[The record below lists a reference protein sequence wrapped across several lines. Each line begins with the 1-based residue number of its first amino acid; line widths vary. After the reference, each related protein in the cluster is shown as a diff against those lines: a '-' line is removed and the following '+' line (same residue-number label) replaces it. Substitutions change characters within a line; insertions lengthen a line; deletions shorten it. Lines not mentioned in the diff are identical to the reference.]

1 MRVAIMQPYIFPYIG
16 YFQLIQQVDNFIFLD
31 DVNFIKKGWI
41 NRNRLLIS
49 GEIKYF
55 SIPIKSISQNTLI
68 SQTIIHDDDLWRKKL
83 SKSIEQS
90 YKNAPQFSKVFEIFE
105 AVIFSNLE
113 NISDLAKKSIGLI
126 SDYMNL
132 KPNFSSSSNYS
143 NDQFLRGQDR
153 IIDLCEQ
160 NNATQYWNLP
170 GGRSLYSNDK
180 FLSKKIDLQ
189 FIDPYLGEY
198 KQFSSKFQPGLSV
211 IDLLMHVDKEKL
223 AMYLKPKQSS
233 I

>member
-68 SQTIIHDDDLWRKKL
+68 SQTIVHDDELWRKKL

-113 NISDLAKKSIGLI
+113 NISDLAKKSIGLV

-132 KPNFSSSSNYS
+132 KTNFSSSSSYS

-153 IIDLCEQ
+153 IIDLCEK
-160 NNATQYWNLP
+160 NNATQYWNLS
-170 GGRSLYSNDK
+170 GGRDLYSNDD

-198 KQFSSKFQPGLSV
+198 KQFSSEFEPGLSV

>member
-1 MRVAIMQPYIFPYIG
+1 MRVAIMQPYIFPYVG

-68 SQTIIHDDDLWRKKL
+68 SQTIVHDDELWRKKL

-113 NISDLAKKSIGLI
+113 NISDLAKKSIGLV

-132 KPNFSSSSNYS
+132 KTNFASSSSYS

-153 IIDLCEQ
+153 IIDLCEK

-170 GGRSLYSNDK
+170 GGRDLYSNDE

-198 KQFSSKFQPGLSV
+198 NQFSSEFQPGLSV
-211 IDLLMHVDKEKL
+211 IDLLMHVDKDKL

>member
-16 YFQLIQQVDNFIFLD
+16 YFQLIKQVDNFIFLD

-49 GEIKYF
+49 GKVQYF
-55 SIPIKSISQNTLI
+55 SIPIKAISQNTLI
-68 SQTIIHDDDLWRKKL
+68 SQSIIHDDELWRKKL
-83 SKSIEQS
+83 SKSVEQS
-90 YKNAPQFSKVFEIFE
+90 YKNAPQFNKVFEIFE
-105 AVIFSNLE
+105 KVIFSNLN
-113 NISDLAKKSIGLI
+113 NIGDLAKKSISLV

-132 KPNFSSSSNYS
+132 KTNFSDSSSYS
-143 NDQFLRGQDR
+143 NDQFLRGQER
-153 IIDLCEQ
+153 IINLCEK

-170 GGRSLYSNDK
+170 GGVGLYSNDE
-180 FLSKKIDLQ
+180 FLRKKIDLQ
-189 FIDPYLGEY
+189 FIDPYLCEY
-198 KQFSSKFQPGLSV
+198 RQFSSVFQPGLSV

-223 AMYLKPKQSS
+223 GAYLKSERLC